1 MTDPER
7 DPDLDQL
14 VSQLN
19 AMARGELPPQGLSG
33 GGDDDS
39 PALVLERPAP
49 PPVAAAKPEWSLPEA
64 SEEGRERLLGLI
76 QVARQ
81 KGATDVLVVGGA
93 PPMMRV
99 GGSLQP
105 LANAAVSASE
115 AERLCAAMIPPEG
128 RRDLSSRGA
137 LDFGWSAAGL
147 GRCRCNVH
155 RQRGR
160 WAAAIRLFPLRTASL
175 EELNLPADLARLAEA
190 RHGLI
195 LVTGP
200 AGSGKTTTIAA
211 LLSVITARRRAHV
224 ITIEDPIEIEIPQG
238 ISLVEQVEVG
248 GDAPTFAA
256 ALRSALRQDPDI
268 LVVGEMRD
276 PETIAFAITA
286 AETGHLVFST
296 LHTGDAGQA
305 VSRIID
311 AHPAGELSFVRSQL
325 AASLNAVV
333 TQHLIPRIKGAG
345 RVPAVEL
352 LLFDEATRNMVRSGN
367 TQQLTVQIAVSR
379 AKGMRSLD
387 LSLAELVKAGLI
399 EEAEARSRARNLK
412 EFELLLG
419 K

>member
-1 MTDPER
+1 MSDPQRDPE
-7 DPDLDQL
+7 LDQL

-19 AMARGELPPQGLSG
+19 AMARGEGTPPAREDEDEIPTLVTEK
-33 GGDDDS
+33 
-39 PALVLERPAP
+39 PAYP
-49 PPVAAAKPEWSLPEA
+49 PPSATKAEWSLPDPT
-64 SEEGRERLLGLI
+64 EEGRERLFALV
-76 QVARQ
+76 QMARQ
-81 KGATDVLVVGGA
+81 QGATDVLFAAGA
-93 PPMMRV
+93 PPMIRV
-99 GGSLQP
+99 NGSLQP
-105 LANAAVSASE
+105 LVTAPLLPPE
-115 AERLCAAMIPPEG
+115 AERLCAALIPREG
-128 RRDLSSRGA
+128 RAELGSHGS
-137 LDFGWSAAGL
+137 LDFGWSPPGL
-147 GRCRCNVH
+147 GRCRCNIH

-160 WAAAIRLFPLRTASL
+160 WAASVRLFPMRTISL
-175 EELNLPADLARLAEA
+175 EDLNLPPEMARLTES

-211 LLSVITARRRAHV
+211 LLSLITAKRRAHV

-248 GDAPTFAA
+248 RDAPSFAA
-256 ALRSALRQDPDI
+256 ALRAALRQDPDV

-276 PETIAFAITA
+276 PETIAFALTA

-311 AHPAGELSFVRSQL
+311 AHPASETAFVRSQL

-333 TQHLIPRIKGAG
+333 TQHLIPRAKGSG

-352 LLFDEATRNMVRSGN
+352 LLFDDATRNLVRQGN
-367 TQQLTVQIAVSR
+367 TQHLIVQIAVSR

-399 EEAEARSRARNLK
+399 EEAEARARARNIK
-412 EFELLLG
+412 EFDLLLG